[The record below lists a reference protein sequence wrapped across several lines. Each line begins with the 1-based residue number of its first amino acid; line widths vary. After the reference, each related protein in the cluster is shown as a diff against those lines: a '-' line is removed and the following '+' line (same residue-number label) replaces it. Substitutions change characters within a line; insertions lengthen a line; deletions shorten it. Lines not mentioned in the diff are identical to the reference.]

1 MNKKTREVI
10 ETLLAVLD
18 DSCSCEPEDATQK
31 EIDDARAHYA
41 KKGAAIA
48 AAIAAAE
55 KLLNPPVRFAWSRR
69 CLPGSPYVAEIA
81 DVRYEVKPSFLV
93 SGTGWCATA
102 NGKPLSA
109 VYSTLAQAKQACVDY
124 GVARTKAKREA
135 RP

>member
-48 AAIAAAE
+48 AAE
-55 KLLNPPVRFAWSRR
+55 KLLNPPVRFAWTRLS
-69 CLPGSPYVAEIA
+69 GSGGTYFA
-81 DVRYEVKPSFLV
+81 DVAGVSYEVSRLIVPSGRGWLASANDEVF
-93 SGTGWCATA
+93 SG
-102 NGKPLSA
+102 SF
-109 VYSTLAQAKQACVDY
+109 STLAQAKQACVDY
-124 GVARTKAKREA
+124 GVARVKAKRENKA
-135 RP
+135 